1 MDRARLNE
9 ISEGTEVVGSDG
21 DRIGQVL
28 TVHDE
33 FLIVEKD
40 MFSTSRYYIPHS
52 AITAVDGGQVRVNVT
67 KDDARDQGWDRMPEE
82 GAYAATATTADRLDD
97 TTSIGETAATR
108 RTLGT
113 DTDHLTVPIHEEE
126 LAARTREVELGEVR
140 IEKDVV
146 SEERVVEVP
155 VTEERVRVQRHA
167 VDRDVTGDP
176 DAFVEGTIQIPVM
189 GEEVDLETRVRV
201 TEELEIDKEA
211 VQHTEQ
217 VTGTVRREEI
227 RVEDET
233 AVTGTALGDETTR
246 DAGRGRRDRR

>member
-1 MDRARLNE
+1 MDRTRRNE

-28 TVHDE
+28 TVHDA

-40 MFSTSRYYIPHS
+40 MFSTSRYYIPNS
-52 AITAVDGGQVRVNVT
+52 AIAGMDGGQVRVNVT
-67 KDDARDQGWDRMPEE
+67 KDEARDQGWDQLPEE
-82 GAYAATATTADRLDD
+82 GADATTASTADTLD
-97 TTSIGETAATR
+97 TTSIDGTAATR
-108 RTLGT
+108 RTLDT
-113 DTDHLTVPIHEEE
+113 DTDRLTVPIHEEE
-126 LAARTREVELGEVR
+126 LAARTRAVELGEIR
-140 IEKDVV
+140 IEKDVL

-167 VDRDVTGDP
+167 LDRDVTGDP

-189 GEEVDLETRVRV
+189 GQEVDLETRVRV
-201 TEELEIDKEA
+201 TEEVEIDKEA

-217 VTGTVRREEI
+217 VAGTVRREEVRI
-227 RVEDET
+227 EDDT
-233 AVTGTALGDETTR
+233 AVTGTVLDDETTR